1 MSDALPLVGAGAVP
15 WLSVEQIREVDR
27 IMVDELGISLVRMME
42 NAGRN
47 LAEVARHL
55 LGGDSSGRSIV
66 VLAGPGGNGGGGLVA
81 ARHLAVAGAQV
92 GIALDATV
100 GGLAPVPAEQLEIA
114 RRLRIP
120 IHERPDRLGEP
131 ELVLDALLGYSQRG
145 EPHGAAAELI
155 RWSGGRR
162 VLALDA
168 PPGLEL
174 ASGELRRPHIAA
186 EATMTL
192 AAPKTALRGDG
203 AREAVGRLF
212 LADISV
218 PELVYTQLG
227 LSWRTPFACGPIVE
241 LDTCIRRRVGCT
253 SSEPKGTN
261 T

>member
-114 RRLRIP
+114 RRLAFRSTSG
-120 IHERPDRLGEP
+120 RTGWASRSSSSTRCS
-131 ELVLDALLGYSQRG
+131 ATAS
-145 EPHGAAAELI
+145 AANRMA
-155 RWSGGRR
+155 RR
-162 VLALDA
+162 
-168 PPGLEL
+168 
-174 ASGELRRPHIAA
+174 
-186 EATMTL
+186 
-192 AAPKTALRGDG
+192 
-203 AREAVGRLF
+203 
-212 LADISV
+212 
-218 PELVYTQLG
+218 
-227 LSWRTPFACGPIVE
+227 
-241 LDTCIRRRVGCT
+241 
-253 SSEPKGTN
+253 SS
-261 T
+261 